1 MTQDEIIEMAR
12 QAGCPMANMMPM
24 YFTDT
29 QLLVMLK
36 AFAKLVAEKEREA
49 LEAELLKLKKGI
61 ASNSD
66 YIQGRWDLIGEFQ
79 DVIRARGQ
87 A

>member
-1 MTQDEIIEMAR
+1 MTQDEIFEMSR
-12 QAGCPMANMMPM
+12 RAGFIDADWNINIVLPH
-24 YFTDT
+24 
-29 QLLVMLK
+29 LE

-49 LEAELLKLKKGI
+49 LEAKLLKLKKGI